1 MKLTRRIIAI
11 CLIFAL
17 LFTLTAC
24 GTKPAE
30 EPTEPEPSPSMA
42 LDSMLKAIQNLDFET
57 AQQYYLGD
65 MGSLES
71 FSDDS
76 ASITGEVVDRMLKD
90 ALDFDYTLANEVID
104 GDEATVDLV
113 FKTYNM
119 SEIFEKVLTELVA
132 RASVLQQG
140 GMTADEFQE
149 NMNTIIVGIYEDI
162 IKKAEKD
169 MDISLT
175 VNLTKVDGQWMVN
188 DLKDS
193 MDFMNGLTGGLVSYG
208 IN

>member
-1 MKLTRRIIAI
+1 MKKARKFFAI
-11 CLIFAL
+11 LMVITL
-17 LFTLTAC
+17 LFTFTAC

-30 EPTEPEPSPSMA
+30 EPAEPEPSPSMA